1 MTDRAPSPSS
11 TGSTSA
17 SPDAARSIRSG
28 ATKSGSGRHRIAALL
43 AVPVLALAT
52 SGCYSG
58 FGATTNIQATQNTG
72 NGVRATIGAML
83 IDNATLVRGP
93 EGSGSGTLLM
103 AISNRGKEEDQLV
116 SATIGGVAA
125 TTEPAG
131 PVAVPP
137 NGIVRFGF
145 NADHWV
151 NTYALE
157 APISGYVPVQ
167 LTFAKAGVL
176 TISVLTVEPTGYYS
190 GITPNPATPPA
201 PTS

>member
-1 MTDRAPSPSS
+1 M
-11 TGSTSA
+11 
-17 SPDAARSIRSG
+17 
-28 ATKSGSGRHRIAALL
+28 
-43 AVPVLALAT
+43 PVLALAT

-58 FGATTNIQATQNTG
+58 FGATTNMQATQNTG

-93 EGSGSGTLLM
+93 EGSSSGTLIM
-103 AISNRGKEEDQLV
+103 AISNRGKEDDQLV
-116 SATIGGVAA
+116 SVTIGGAEA

-151 NTYALE
+151 NTYALD

-176 TISVLTVEPTGYYS
+176 SISVLTVEPTGYYA
-190 GITPNPATPPA
+190 GITPNPATPPPA
-201 PTS
+201 PLS

>member
-1 MTDRAPSPSS
+1 VTEHAPTAPRSESPRTARDGRS
-11 TGSTSA
+11 T
-17 SPDAARSIRSG
+17 
-28 ATKSGSGRHRIAALL
+28 ATKSRSGRHRIAAAL

-58 FGATTNIQATQNTG
+58 FGATTNMQATQNTG

-93 EGSGSGTLLM
+93 EGSSSGTLIM
-103 AISNRGKEEDQLV
+103 AISNRGKEDDQLV
-116 SATIGGVAA
+116 SVTIGGAEA

-151 NTYALE
+151 NTYALD

-176 TISVLTVEPTGYYS
+176 SISVLTVEPTGYYA
-190 GITPNPATPPA
+190 GVTPNPATPPPA
-201 PTS
+201 PLS